1 MIATLLM
8 TVMALSGPPPEP
20 RPLSGAERAAVAVLS
35 QYLASGAD
43 AVWNELADDAAL
55 RRLGK
60 ATAEREI
67 AARLGPAKGASWNL
81 QTAVP
86 SVAHRLA
93 VFGVDFETG
102 GDDTVVFEM
111 HEQADNWR
119 VLDVRTAAEPVASRR
134 FLPAAA
140 PVKATARRHRIDRRL
155 PLLIALPALLVG
167 VLAVSISSAAMS
179 RVFLSIAA
187 GCVLTAVALAALPLI
202 PQRASGKPAVRV
214 VDPLAP
220 GRVAL
225 GDLLPLREAFAAG
238 DTAPF
243 ERFTTTDPLQRDVA
257 RQWQAALEIRE
268 ERFDRARLALS
279 RLTPNVTYS
288 MAEILRARLA
298 HQESKDVDA
307 VSAYER
313 AIAIGPG
320 RDQLW
325 LEAAETLSL
334 LGFDDRAEEY
344 FYRTARIGTRRP
356 EVYYTLAALAGLR
369 SSNQEAARLLLSA
382 WRMRPAERA
391 EVVGV
396 PVLWRVI
403 RMPAVA
409 RALQLHR
416 AEEASFA
423 GRPDRPIALPPG
435 GTAEVTGEHL
445 RLRAGG
451 GSIDVAGGASI
462 TPAGAVLLD
471 AGAWRRR
478 LDEEALSR
486 FAELRARVSAAAFAE
501 KTFRDRCLTTAA
513 ALADRNRWNDV
524 LDLTSELSGRDE
536 RVPLELMILRG
547 RALVRTDRTAEL
559 RPLIR
564 DVLLNPSFRRKKDP
578 GSMRL
583 VAELLAAADDY
594 DPAIALLSRVRD
606 QMELPGVEQRIRQL
620 EIEKT
625 LSESYLVLNTEH
637 FDVLHPADTDRASV
651 ERFGKILESE
661 YARLRPAW
669 FPGLNIRRVKVN
681 LLWWDE
687 FRTYSG
693 SDYIAGLF
701 TNEMFL
707 PLAGLDEFTPRAV
720 SIVTHE
726 LVHAM
731 LAEAT
736 RNLAPRWFH
745 EGLASRLEMN
755 ETAENGFLKYRDDRY
770 LSVALLD
777 AVTEASVDPDLIGEA
792 YSLSEGTIRFLEARY
807 GRAGIQKMIAAFREG
822 ADSTEAIR
830 AATGLTV
837 PALDSSAREWGSSQ
851 PHLFEGSVIRY
862 DDQTPRFTDR

>member
-1 MIATLLM
+1 MIATLLL
-8 TVMALSGPPPEP
+8 TVLALNGPPPAP
-20 RPLSGAERAAVAVLS
+20 RAVSAAERAAVAVLS
-35 QYLASGAD
+35 QYLASGPE

-55 RRLGK
+55 RRMGQ
-60 ATAEREI
+60 ASAVREI
-67 AARLGPAKGASWNL
+67 GARLGPPQGASWSL

-86 SVAHRLA
+86 SVANRMA
-93 VFGVDFETG
+93 IFGVDFETG
-102 GDDTVVFEM
+102 GDDTVEFEM
-111 HEQADNWR
+111 HEQAGGWR
-119 VLDVRTAAEPVASRR
+119 VLDVRTSAEPVASRR

-140 PVKATARRHRIDRRL
+140 PVKATPRRHQIDRRL
-155 PLLIALPALLVG
+155 PLVVALPALLVG
-167 VLAVSISSAAMS
+167 ILGVSLTSTITS
-179 RVFLSIAA
+179 RVFLSISAA
-187 GCVLTAVALAALPLI
+187 CVVAAVALAVLPLI
-202 PQRASGKPAVRV
+202 PQRASATPAVAV
-214 VDPLAP
+214 VNPLAP
-220 GRVAL
+220 GTVSL
-225 GDLLPLREAFAAG
+225 GDLLPLRQAFAAG
-238 DTAPF
+238 DIAPF
-243 ERFTTTDPLQRDVA
+243 EKFRTEDPLQRDVA

-279 RLTPNVTYS
+279 RLTPGVTYS

-325 LEAAETLSL
+325 LEAAETLAL

-344 FYRTARIGTRRP
+344 FHRTARIGTRRP
-356 EVYYTLAALAGLR
+356 EVYYTLAVLAGMR
-369 SSNQEAARLLLSA
+369 SSHQEAARLLLSA

-423 GRPDRPIALPPG
+423 GRADRPIALPPG
-435 GTAEVTGEHL
+435 GAAEVTGEHL

-451 GSIDVAGGASI
+451 GSIDIAGGASI
-462 TPAGAVLLD
+462 TPPGAVLLD

-478 LDEEALSR
+478 MDEEALAR
-486 FAELRARVSAAAFAE
+486 FSDLRPRVSAAAFAE
-501 KTFRDRCLTTAA
+501 KTFRDRTLTTAA
-513 ALADRNRWNDV
+513 ALADRNRWTDL
-524 LDLTSELSGRDE
+524 LDLTSTLSGRDE

-547 RALVRTDRTAEL
+547 RALVRADRTHDL
-559 RPLIR
+559 QPLIR

-583 VAELLAAADDY
+583 VAELLAASDDY

-625 LSESYLVLNTEH
+625 LSESYRVLKTEH
-637 FDVLHPADTDRASV
+637 FDVLYPNDTDPASV

-669 FPGLNIRRVKVN
+669 FPGLAIRRVKVN
-681 LLWWDE
+681 LLWWEE
-687 FRTYSG
+687 FRLYSG

-755 ETAENGFLKYRDDRY
+755 ETAENGFQKYRDDRY

-792 YSLSEGTIRFLEARY
+792 YSLSEGTVRFVEARF

-830 AATGLTV
+830 AATGLSV
-837 PALDSSAREWGSSQ
+837 PDLDAAARAWGSTQ
-851 PHLFEGSVIRY
+851 PHLFEGNVVRY
-862 DDQTPRFTDR
+862 DDQRPRFRDR

>member
-1 MIATLLM
+1 MIATLLLSFL
-8 TVMALSGPPPEP
+8 ALNAPTPTP
-20 RPLSGAERAAVAVLS
+20 RPLSGAERAAVGVLS
-35 QYLASGAD
+35 QYLAGGAE
-43 AVWNELADDAAL
+43 AVWKELADDSAL
-55 RRLGK
+55 RRMEK
-60 ATAEREI
+60 AGALREI
-67 AARLGPAKGASWNL
+67 STRLGPSEGATWNL

-86 SVAHRLA
+86 SVADRLA
-93 VFGVDFETG
+93 VFGVHFEAG
-102 GDDTVVFEM
+102 GDDTVLFEM
-111 HEQADNWR
+111 HEQANGWR
-119 VLDVRTAAEPVASRR
+119 IRSIRTAAEPVAKQRL
-134 FLPAAA
+134 LPAAA
-140 PVKATARRHRIDRRL
+140 PAVPTPRRQRIDPRL
-155 PLLIALPALLVG
+155 PLTIALPALLLAILGVSAGSKATSRAFVG
-167 VLAVSISSAAMS
+167 VAA
-179 RVFLSIAA
+179 A
-187 GCVLTAVALAALPLI
+187 CVVTAVVLAILPLI
-202 PQRASGKPAVRV
+202 PQRAGRKV
-214 VDPLAP
+214 VATTDPVAP
-220 GRVAL
+220 ELVSL
-225 GDLLPLREAFAAG
+225 GDLLPLRNAFAAG
-238 DTAPF
+238 DAAAF
-243 ERFTTTDPLQRDVA
+243 QRFTTSDPFQRDVA

-279 RLTPNVTYS
+279 RLTPGITYS

-298 HQESKDVDA
+298 HQESEDVEA

-325 LEAAETLSL
+325 LEAAETLAL

-344 FYRTARIGTRRP
+344 FHRTARIGTRRP
-356 EVYYTLAALAGLR
+356 EVYYALAELAGLR
-369 SSNQEAARLLLSA
+369 SSHQEAARLLLSA

-391 EVVGV
+391 EVIGV

-423 GRPDRPIALPPG
+423 GRADRPIVLPPG

-451 GSIDVAGGASI
+451 GSIDVAGGAAIS
-462 TPAGAVLLD
+462 PAGASVLD

-486 FAELRARVSAAAFAE
+486 FAELRERVSPAAFAE
-501 KTFRDRCLTTAA
+501 KTLRDRCLTTAA
-513 ALADRNRWNDV
+513 ALADRNRWDDL
-524 LDLTSELSGRDE
+524 LDLTSNLSGRDE
-536 RVPLELMILRG
+536 RVPLELMVLRG
-547 RALVRTDRTAEL
+547 RALVRTSRTEEL

-583 VAELLAAADDY
+583 IAELLAASDDY
-594 DPAIALLSRVRD
+594 DPAIALLNRVRE

-625 LSESYLVLNTEH
+625 LAQSYVVLKTEH
-637 FDVLHPADTDRASV
+637 FDVLHPADTERESV
-651 ERFGKILESE
+651 ERFGRILESE
-661 YARLRPAW
+661 YARLKPMW
-669 FPGLNIRRVKVN
+669 FPGLTMRRVKVN

-687 FRTYSG
+687 FRMYSG
-693 SDYIAGLF
+693 SDYISGLF

-707 PLAGLDEFTPRAV
+707 PLAGLEEFTPPAV
-720 SIVTHE
+720 AIVTHE

-731 LAEAT
+731 LADAT

-777 AVTEASVDPDLIGEA
+777 AVTAASVDLELIGEA
-792 YSLSEGTIRFLEARY
+792 YSLSEGTIRFIEARF
-807 GRAGIQKMIAAFREG
+807 GRGGIQKMVSAFRDG
-822 ADSTEAIR
+822 ANSTEAIE
-830 AATGLTV
+830 AATGLSV
-837 PALDSSAREWGSSQ
+837 PDLDRSAREWGSAQS
-851 PHLFEGSVIRY
+851 HLFENHVVRY
-862 DDQTPRFTDR
+862 DDRRPRFIDR